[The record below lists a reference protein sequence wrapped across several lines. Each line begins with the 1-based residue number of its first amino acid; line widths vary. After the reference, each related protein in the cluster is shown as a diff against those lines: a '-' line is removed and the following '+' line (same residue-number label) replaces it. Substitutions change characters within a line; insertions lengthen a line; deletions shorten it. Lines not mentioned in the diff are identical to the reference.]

1 MLTLWAKVDAPLTV
15 RLDEPAERVMLL
27 PEAMFRLATVCVAC
41 RSHTEVPF
49 NTTSVLLLSTPVN
62 FKVPADTVVSPV

>member
-1 MLTLWAKVDAPLTV
+1 
-15 RLDEPAERVMLL
+15 MLL